1 MKKKIYLPKSLKE
14 LKSLKNE
21 EIRELWTRYF
31 SAPLV
36 MSCPRTLRT
45 LWYKIQCENHNLR
58 IHQKNITRLNRYSK
72 DPDKHIKKSYKT
84 KYHLRN
90 GLEIVKTFKGKEYRV
105 LVSLP
110 EEFIYNNKSY
120 QTLSAAAKAIC
131 NKKVSGY
138 DFFGLNNKCMKD
150 CKVCDVK

>member
-14 LKSLKNE
+14 LKSLKND

-58 IHQKNITRLNRYSK
+58 IQSKEHHPAKPLFQRSRQAHQKIIQDEISFKKWPGNRK
-72 DPDKHIKKSYKT
+72 N
-84 KYHLRN
+84 L
-90 GLEIVKTFKGKEYRV
+90 
-105 LVSLP
+105 
-110 EEFIYNNKSY
+110 
-120 QTLSAAAKAIC
+120 
-131 NKKVSGY
+131 
-138 DFFGLNNKCMKD
+138 
-150 CKVCDVK
+150 